1 MSQIILIRP
10 GCTEFD
16 EQHRI
21 QGNLDL
27 PLSTGGRQQVER
39 LLADLE
45 NVEIDYLFSSPCE
58 PARSTA
64 EALGMARGISV
75 REVEGLHNV
84 NHGLWQGLKVEDV
97 RRKHP
102 KVFKQW
108 QESPEA
114 ICPPGG
120 ELLTEAV
127 ARVRKALEKPLK
139 KKGNLAIVAADPLAS
154 IICALIKGLPL
165 AGMVDRRLA
174 IDLDLFSRGG
184 LRVLADLKTLSR
196 PGSGSYCTRAQLGGY
211 MALEAT
217 WGVHYDAGQT
227 IWARPGETRFSPL
240 YSREDCLA
248 AWAAAW
254 TGYVS
259 RFRPW

>member
-27 PLSTGGRQQVER
+27 PLSPGGRQQVER
-39 LLADLE
+39 LLADLQR
-45 NVEIDYLFSSPCE
+45 VEIDYLFSSPCE

-64 EALGMARGISV
+64 EALGQARGIAV

-120 ELLTEAV
+120 ELLLEAIS
-127 ARVRKALEKPLK
+127 RVKKALEKPLK
-139 KKGNLAIVAADPLAS
+139 KKGNLAFVAADPLAT
-154 IICALIKGLPL
+154 IICAVVRGLPL
-165 AGMVDRRLA
+165 DSIPAVCNGACGSWQSLRENDRKTSSGEFSLS
-174 IDLDLFSRGG
+174 DLFH
-184 LRVLADLKTLSR
+184 V
-196 PGSGSYCTRAQLGGY
+196 
-211 MALEAT
+211 ALPRT
-217 WGVHYDAGQT
+217 
-227 IWARPGETRFSPL
+227 
-240 YSREDCLA
+240 
-248 AWAAAW
+248 AAAKN
-254 TGYVS
+254 
-259 RFRPW
+259 